1 MDATGGNK
9 RDDTKTDGIIDKNKQ
24 HDGQNEEQQQL
35 ESLASTSKS
44 TSASISISKI
54 VEEEPKN
61 NSTAAALIPL
71 FEMDTEFGYHYRDFS
86 NIPEKELNESQSSNI
101 PVVPRGTAESIRV
114 QKFPLKLY
122 AILAQNEFQDIIA
135 WMPHGRSWKVHKPN
149 LFETRIMP
157 MFFEYSNYHSFNRL
171 VNAWSFRR
179 VSSGVDRGSYYHEVS
194 RSRVTSNSYVLLSQ
208 IGRRTVLCHRKPL
221 PSGKSLFNFPFV
233 VASFCICI
241 HLLFSSFS

>member
-1 MDATGGNK
+1 MDATGGGNK
-9 RDDTKTDGIIDKNKQ
+9 RDDTKTDDTIDKKEEHKRDDTKTDDITDKNKE
-24 HDGQNEEQQQL
+24 HVDQNEEQQQL
-35 ESLASTSKS
+35 ESLTSTSTSTS
-44 TSASISISKI
+44 TSASASASASTLKSTISKI
-54 VEEEPKN
+54 AEEPKN
-61 NSTAAALIPL
+61 NNNNTAAALIPL
-71 FEMDTEFGYHYRDFS
+71 FEMNTEFGYHYRDFS
-86 NIPEKELNESQSSNI
+86 NIPEKELIESQSSNI

-122 AILAQNEFQDIIA
+122 VILAQHEFQDIIG

-194 RSRVTSNSYVLLSQ
+194 RSRKHPTIMCLLS
-208 IGRRTVLCHRKPL
+208 
-221 PSGKSLFNFPFV
+221 
-233 VASFCICI
+233 
-241 HLLFSSFS
+241 

>member
-1 MDATGGNK
+1 MDATGGGNK
-9 RDDTKTDGIIDKNKQ
+9 RDDTKTDDTIDKKEEHKRDDTKTDDITDKNKE
-24 HDGQNEEQQQL
+24 HVDQNEEQQQL
-35 ESLASTSKS
+35 ESLTSTSASTSASASASTSKS
-44 TSASISISKI
+44 TISKI
-54 VEEEPKN
+54 AEEPKN
-61 NSTAAALIPL
+61 NNNNTAAALIPL
-71 FEMDTEFGYHYRDFS
+71 FEMNTEFGYHYRDFS
-86 NIPEKELNESQSSNI
+86 NIPEKELIESQSSNI

-122 AILAQNEFQDIIA
+122 VILAQKEFQDIIG

-194 RSRVTSNSYVLLSQ
+194 RSRKHPTIMCLLS
-208 IGRRTVLCHRKPL
+208 
-221 PSGKSLFNFPFV
+221 
-233 VASFCICI
+233 
-241 HLLFSSFS
+241 

>member
-9 RDDTKTDGIIDKNKQ
+9 RDDNKTNGIIDNNKE
-24 HDGQNEEQQQL
+24 HDGQYEQQQL
-35 ESLASTSKS
+35 ESSTSTSRSTSTSKM
-44 TSASISISKI
+44 
-54 VEEEPKN
+54 VEEQPN
-61 NSTAAALIPL
+61 NNNNNNKTAAARIPL
-71 FEMDTEFGYHYRDFS
+71 FEMDTEFGYQYRDFS
-86 NIPEKELNESQSSNI
+86 NIPEKELIESQYQSSNI
-101 PVVPRGTAESIRV
+101 PVVPPRGTAESIRV

-179 VSSGVDRGSYYHEVS
+179 VSNGVDRGSYYHEVS
-194 RSRVTSNSYVLLSQ
+194 RIRNSKQFMCCFFKICMEGLYCV
-208 IGRRTVLCHRKPL
+208 IGNPCYRKNRF
-221 PSGKSLFNFPFV
+221 KF
-233 VASFCICI
+233 
-241 HLLFSSFS
+241 HY

>member
-1 MDATGGNK
+1 MNATGGGNKRDGTKTDDTIDKKEEHK
-9 RDDTKTDGIIDKNKQ
+9 RDDTKTDDSIGKNKEYV
-24 HDGQNEEQQQL
+24 DQNEEQQQL
-35 ESLASTSKS
+35 ESLTSTSASTSTSTSKS
-44 TSASISISKI
+44 KSTVSKI
-54 VEEEPKN
+54 AEEPKN
-61 NSTAAALIPL
+61 NNNNNTAAALIPL
-71 FEMDTEFGYHYRDFS
+71 FEMNTEFGYHYRDFS
-86 NIPEKELNESQSSNI
+86 NIPEKELIESQSSNI

-122 AILAQNEFQDIIA
+122 VILAQHEFQDIIG

-194 RSRVTSNSYVLLSQ
+194 RSRKHPTIMCLLS
-208 IGRRTVLCHRKPL
+208 
-221 PSGKSLFNFPFV
+221 
-233 VASFCICI
+233 
-241 HLLFSSFS
+241 